1 MIFLGL
7 TTTRNV
13 LLNNES
19 RFYTQPVHKSL
30 VVRYNFSITM
40 NFGNIFL
47 KFRISTSFIIHT
59 FRNHI
64 KIKIKYCNNLNPF
77 FTKAMSVN
85 ELGGRKKMRQFPFFN
100 RVLRDVCYYIIAAF
114 LSSMLTS

>member
-1 MIFLGL
+1 MNLDSTL
-7 TTTRNV
+7 
-13 LLNNES
+13 
-19 RFYTQPVHKSL
+19 SL
-30 VVRYNFSITM
+30 YIKALSLDITSTTM

-85 ELGGRKKMRQFPFFN
+85 ELGGRKKMRQF
-100 RVLRDVCYYIIAAF
+100 LF
-114 LSSMLTS
+114 LTES